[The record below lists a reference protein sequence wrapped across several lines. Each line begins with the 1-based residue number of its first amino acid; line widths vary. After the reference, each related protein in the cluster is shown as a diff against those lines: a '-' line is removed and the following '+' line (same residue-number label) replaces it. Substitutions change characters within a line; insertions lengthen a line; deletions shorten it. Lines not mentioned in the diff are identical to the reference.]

1 MDWRDSPAQAAFREE
16 VRALIEE
23 GLPERYRR
31 SDSVNRWQA
40 DRASDDPEARA
51 AARAWS
57 RVLGARGW
65 VAPHWPKE
73 YGGAGMTPMEQFIFN
88 EEMAKAGAPLPA
100 SIHGVA
106 MIGPT
111 LIVHGTQAQQQE
123 HLPKIL
129 SGEVVWA
136 QGYSEPGAGSD
147 LASLQTRAVREG
159 DDYIVNGQKIWTSGA
174 HTADWL
180 FTLVRTNADAPKHR
194 GISFLI
200 ADLKTPGIS
209 VRPIINMAWGDDL
222 NETFFEDV
230 RIPTGNRVGE
240 EDRGWYVGMT
250 LLDFER
256 SGISSAVGTKRDVDK
271 LIDYATGAGRQVSR
285 VDSAPT
291 IRAEIADRAIECEV
305 SYQFSLRIMSIQNA
319 GQVPNHEA
327 SCAKLFNS
335 ELTQRIARTGTRV
348 FGLYANLWDS
358 DDIRAPMQ
366 ARHTHAYV
374 TSIPSTIA
382 GGSSE
387 IQRGIIATRGLGLPR
402 G

>member
-1 MDWRDSPAQAAFREE
+1 MDWRDTPDQAAFREE
-16 VRALIEE
+16 VRALIDR

-31 SDSVNRWQA
+31 TDSSNRWQS
-40 DRASDDPEARA
+40 DRASEDAEARE

-57 RVLGARGW
+57 RVLGEKGW
-65 VAPHWPKE
+65 VAPHWPQE

-111 LIVHGTQAQQQE
+111 LIVHGTPEQQAE
-123 HLPKIL
+123 HLPRIL

-147 LASLQTRAVREG
+147 LASLQMRAVHDG
-159 DDYIVNGQKIWTSGA
+159 DDFVVNGQKIWTSGA
-174 HTADWL
+174 HTADWV
-180 FTLVRTNADAPKHR
+180 FTLVRTNPEAPKHR
-194 GISFLI
+194 GISFLV
-200 ADLKTPGIS
+200 ADLKSPGIS
-209 VRPIINMAWGDDL
+209 VRPIVSMGWGDDL

-230 RIPTGNRVGE
+230 HVPAGNLVGE

-256 SGISSAVGTKRDVDK
+256 SGISNAVGTQREIARLAEYVAGEGRDR
-271 LIDYATGAGRQVSR
+271 AR
-285 VDSAPT
+285 VQDLPAL
-291 IRAEIADRAIECEV
+291 RVEIADRAIECEV
-305 SYQFSLRIMSIQNA
+305 SYQFSLRIVSLQNS

-335 ELTQRIARTGTRV
+335 ELTQRIARTGTKV
-348 FGLYANLWDS
+348 FGLYSNLWDGE
-358 DDIRAPMQ
+358 DGRAPLR
-366 ARHTHAYV
+366 ARHTHSYV
-374 TSIPSTIA
+374 NSIPSTIA